1 MACTLVDLG
10 QFLTNPDVTELERSC
25 DSATRSYELLLIHPD
40 NKNMAVAIATAT
52 TARNVKS
59 KKSAVI
65 S

>member
-1 MACTLVDLG
+1 MACTLVDPG

-25 DSATRSYELLLIHPD
+25 DSATSYELLLIHPD
-40 NKNMAVAIATAT
+40 NNMAIAIATAT